1 MTTMTF
7 STKSNQSS
15 ELFTGDRLRI
25 ARQRRSLTK
34 KRLAELLSVTPRTVS
49 GWEADEYPPEHDN
62 LANIIDVLSFPASF
76 YFRDESAHTSHDAVS
91 FRSLSRT
98 TAKQRDAV
106 LAMCD
111 IAKDLAKWLDHSF
124 ELPSV
129 DIPDLFEEI
138 PDFAATLLRQRWG
151 IGNKPVKHF
160 ISLLESK
167 GVKIFALPENCREID
182 ACSFWS
188 DSTPFILL
196 NTEMSGE
203 RIRFDLAHEL
213 GHLVLHKHGAPM
225 GREAEQEAN
234 LFASEFLM
242 PEDGIRVNRPK
253 VWSIQALMKR
263 KKPWGVSISAL
274 AYRAHQLGYISEW
287 HFKSLNI
294 EMRRR
299 GYKDREP
306 EGMPKEQSK
315 VLEVVLAQLRNRGLG
330 VPFIAN
336 QNGLPQSEIQGLFFG
351 LAKVVYDGDLN
362 AEDSKNKVSHLRLVK

>member
-1 MTTMTF
+1 MSM
-7 STKSNQSS
+7 
-15 ELFTGDRLRI
+15 
-25 ARQRRSLTK
+25 TK
-34 KRLAELLSVTPRTVS
+34 KRLAELLSVSPRTVT
-49 GWEADEYPPEHDN
+49 GWEADEYPPEHEN
-62 LANIIDVLSFPASF
+62 FSRIVEVLAFPKSF

-111 IAKDLAKWLDHSF
+111 IAKDLAVWLDGNF
-124 ELPSV
+124 ELPKAGL
-129 DIPDLFEEI
+129 PDLYEEI
-138 PDFAATLLRQRWG
+138 PDHAATLLRQGWG
-151 IGNKPVKHF
+151 MGNKPIKHF

-188 DSTPFILL
+188 DETPFILL

-213 GHLVLHKHGAPM
+213 GHLVLHKHGAPI

-242 PEDGIRVNRPK
+242 PEDGIRMNRPK
-253 VWSIQALMKR
+253 VWSIPAMMQR

-274 AYRAHQLGYISEW
+274 AYRANQLGYLSEW

-299 GYKDREP
+299 GYKDSEP
-306 EGMPKEQSK
+306 EGIPKEQSK
-315 VLEVVLAQLRNRGLG
+315 VLEVVLAQLRERRMGIS
-330 VPFIAN
+330 FIAN
-336 QNGLPQSEIQGLFFG
+336 QNSLPQSEVQGLFFG
-351 LAKVVYDGDLN
+351 IAKVLFDGQSEGN
-362 AEDSKNKVSHLRLVK
+362 ANPQAKSHLRVVK